1 MSVGKDSGW
10 RWFKASGVNFVLK
23 VRRRD
28 KDGRLKPLSMS
39 ARLSLLRAHGV
50 HQVDREESAAIETI
64 QVSVLLYSYSH

>member
-1 MSVGKDSGW
+1 M
-10 RWFKASGVNFVLK
+10 K